1 MTMAA
6 TDLLL
11 TLNAGS
17 SSLKFALYGV
27 SEALPLLAHGQVE
40 GLGDEQRPRL
50 HVSLADGER
59 HTQALAHQAGRPD
72 HDIALD
78 ALLALLQAQFPRRKV
93 RSVSHRVVHGGPEFA
108 QPVRLDA
115 ALLQALAAFSP
126 LAPLHQPHN
135 LAGVRAAQAAF
146 PAAVQVACFDTAF
159 HRSHPFV
166 ADTFALPRRFYEL
179 GVRRYGFHGLSYEYI
194 ARRLREADP
203 LRAQGRVVVAHLGNG
218 ASMCALLNGRS
229 VASTMGFTA
238 LDGLPMGTRCGQLD
252 PGVLLYLM
260 NEQGMSA
267 AEISE
272 LLYTNAGLK
281 GLSGESHDVRVLE
294 ASGSAAA
301 REALAYFVDRARREL
316 AGMTSCLGGLD
327 ALVLTGGIGEN
338 AVGVRAALL
347 RDLAWMGIHLDPE
360 ANRANA
366 AVISSPSSPVCV
378 RVMPP
383 DEERMLAE
391 HALELLAGD
400 AASTPPPELTCSLD

>member
-1 MTMAA
+1 MAA

-17 SSLKFALYGV
+17 SSLKFALYGL
-27 SEALPLLAHGQVE
+27 SDALPWLAHGQVE

-50 HVSLADGER
+50 HVNLADGER
-59 HTQALAHQAGRPD
+59 LTQALAHQAGRPD
-72 HDIALD
+72 HDTALD

-93 RSVSHRVVHGGPEFA
+93 RAVSHRVVHGGPEFA
-108 QPVRLDA
+108 QPVRIDS

-146 PAAVQVACFDTAF
+146 PSAVQVACFDTAF

-166 ADTFALPRRFYEL
+166 ADTFALPRRFYEQ

-194 ARRLREADP
+194 ARRLRETDP

-260 NEQGMSA
+260 SEQGMSA

-360 ANRANA
+360 ANRDNA

-378 RVMPP
+378 RVLPT

-391 HALELLAGD
+391 HALELLAGEATAD
-400 AASTPPPELTCSLD
+400 PAPELTCSLD

>member
-17 SSLKFALYGV
+17 SSLKFALYGL
-27 SEALPLLAHGQVE
+27 SQALPLLAHGQVE

-72 HDIALD
+72 HDAALD

-93 RSVSHRVVHGGPEFA
+93 RAVSHRVVHGGPEFA

-166 ADTFALPRRFYEL
+166 ADTFALPRRFYEQ

-260 NEQGMSA
+260 SEQGMGA

-301 REALAYFVDRARREL
+301 RDALAYFVDRARREL

-347 RDLAWMGIHLDPE
+347 RDLAWMGIQLDPE
-360 ANRANA
+360 ANRDNA
-366 AVISSPSSPVCV
+366 AVISSPGSPVCV
-378 RVMPP
+378 RVMPT

-400 AASTPPPELTCSLD
+400 AGSTPPPELTCSLD